1 MEGTAE
7 NCKICADKTAK
18 YNCPRCNILYCSVAC
33 YRSPNHLECSE
44 GFYREN
50 IVEELALR
58 KSEDDAAQSA
68 RSMMEILQR
77 IEQQAD
83 DDDDDDEEDMD
94 HGEEDGNLDSDD
106 DEQEADLTARLNG
119 IDLNDTEKVWEH
131 LTNAEKEEFQRMLE
145 NGEIMSMVPEVEMW
159 WTKPYKIDLI
169 QPLDSRSLQE
179 QHLLSSCPPVW
190 GKIADFK
197 QICKSEPSAA
207 VRFNIANVLAGYCFV
222 FSYFFGDL
230 HDNALEVVDCLL
242 GVCLNLKTSANF
254 DSEVMAVESVVN
266 ECRQERLPIERMT
279 TASLKSYVHTL
290 FLGPSEC
297 GTNFKKHFILAALS
311 DVRSLL
317 SEARKEHKQYLASA
331 KDAKENVT
339 DLRHATSQNLHS
351 CQKKVEFYL
360 AYAKSDYCV

>member
-1 MEGTAE
+1 MTEE
-7 NCKICADKTAK
+7 ICKICTDNTAK
-18 YNCPRCNILYCSVAC
+18 YNCPRCNILYCSVTC
-33 YRSPNHLECSE
+33 YKSPSHLECSE

-58 KSEDDAAQSA
+58 QSEDDAAQSA
-68 RSMMEILQR
+68 RSMMDILQR

-83 DDDDDDEEDMD
+83 DGDDDDDEECVEEK
-94 HGEEDGNLDSDD
+94 GELDSDD

-119 IDLNDTEKVWEH
+119 IDLDDAEKVWEH

-145 NGEIMSMVPEVEMW
+145 NGEIMSVVPEVEMW

-197 QICKSEPSAA
+197 QICKNEPSAA

-230 HDNALEVVDCLL
+230 HDNALEVVDCLI
-242 GVCLNLKTSANF
+242 GVCLNLKTSTNF

-266 ECRQERLPIERMT
+266 ECRQKCLPIERMT
-279 TASLKSYVHTL
+279 SASLKSYVQTL
-290 FLGPSEC
+290 FLGPTEC
-297 GTNFKKHFILAALS
+297 GKKFKKHFILSALS

-317 SEARKEHKQYLASA
+317 SEARKEFKQYLRSNASSTVPTED
-331 KDAKENVT
+331 KD
-339 DLRHATSQNLHS
+339 DLQHATLQNLHS

-360 AYAKSDYCV
+360 AYANSANCL

>member
-1 MEGTAE
+1 MTEE
-7 NCKICADKTAK
+7 ICKICTDKTAK

-33 YRSPNHLECSE
+33 YKSPSHLECSE

-83 DDDDDDEEDMD
+83 QDEEDVEDVEDDEEA
-94 HGEEDGNLDSDD
+94 ELDSDD

-119 IDLNDTEKVWEH
+119 VDLNDAETVWDH
-131 LTNAEKEEFQRMLE
+131 LSNAEKEEFQRMLE
-145 NGEIMSMVPEVEMW
+145 NGEIMSMVPAVEMW

-169 QPLDSRSLQE
+169 QPLDSQSQQE

-197 QICKSEPSAA
+197 QMCNNEPSAA

-230 HDNALEVVDCLL
+230 HDNALEVVDCLI
-242 GVCLNLKTSANF
+242 GICLNLKTSANF

-266 ECRQERLPIERMT
+266 ECRHERLPIERMT

-297 GTNFKKHFILAALS
+297 GKKFKKHFILAALS

-317 SEARKEHKQYLASA
+317 SGARKEFKQHLQS
-331 KDAKENVT
+331 KGSSKVEG
-339 DLRHATSQNLHS
+339 DLQHVTSQNLHS

-360 AYAKSDYCV
+360 AYAKSGYWPELE